1 MEGNVCISRAHNW
14 NLELRAL
21 ISDYISIYAFHYRSK
36 QRSTG
41 LFEFPR
47 LISCRLRLL
56 IIRKP
61 GETDIERIF
70 RFQVIDVYRTAKK
83 QQPPSSTPL
92 KKKERKKKSDRN
104 IRSKIKKKKSYLIQ
118 LNIAWRKK
126 KPKKKEK
133 KNINIFQS
141 FFSHFI
147 SLISFDYPRNILD
160 ADKKST
166 QSCLRNS
173 NENFERQIHPYSL
186 WNFRYV
192 IFFPFLHLREY

>member
-104 IRSKIKKKKSYLIQ
+104 IRSKIKKKKIVSHSIEYRMEKEKTKKK
-118 LNIAWRKK
+118 RKK
-126 KPKKKEK
+126 KHKY
-133 KNINIFQS
+133 ISVVFLS
-141 FFSHFI
+141 FHLAHFVRL
-147 SLISFDYPRNILD
+147 STKYPR
-160 ADKKST
+160 
-166 QSCLRNS
+166 R
-173 NENFERQIHPYSL
+173 R
-186 WNFRYV
+186 
-192 IFFPFLHLREY
+192 